1 VIATMTKAKEKQ
13 AAVRKV
19 ADRLSPAAELAVIK
33 RTVASLKANP
43 EALRE
48 VARRAGIV
56 TARGKLT
63 KSFGG

>member
-1 VIATMTKAKEKQ
+1 MTKAKEKQ